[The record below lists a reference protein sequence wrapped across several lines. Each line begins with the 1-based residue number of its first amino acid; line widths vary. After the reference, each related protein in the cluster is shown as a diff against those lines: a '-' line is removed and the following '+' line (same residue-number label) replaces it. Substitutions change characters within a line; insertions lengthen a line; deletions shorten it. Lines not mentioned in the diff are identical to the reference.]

1 MSIIEINVGGTPY
14 VTTRETLCRIKGTM
28 LDKMF
33 SGTLESTKLGSAYF
47 IDRDGRIFQ
56 YILQYLRDGDTWN
69 PPMDLDCV
77 QEILREARFFCLEP
91 LIQRL
96 EAIVNTVNTIRPI
109 DTNGSAFI
117 VMVDETTLWTPSS
130 SPESIKAFM
139 GTGQLTNKYVRLQEL
154 LNRAYDEGFRLI
166 TSQALPIPPQ
176 CAHLKILLFFE
187 RISGIT

>member
-28 LDKMF
+28 LEKMF

-47 IDRDGRIFQ
+47 IDRDGTIFR
-56 YILQYLRDGDTWN
+56 YILQYLRDGDAWN
-69 PPMDLDCV
+69 PPTDLDCV
-77 QEILREARFFCLEP
+77 QEILREARFFCLNP

-96 EAIVNTVNTIRPI
+96 EAIVDTVRPI
-109 DTNGSAFI
+109 DTSGSAFV

-154 LNRAYDEGFRLI
+154 LNRAYAEGYRLVTI
-166 TSQALPIPPQ
+166 QGLPIPPQ
-176 CAHLKILLFFE
+176 CAHLKILLVFE
-187 RISGIT
+187 RVSEIT